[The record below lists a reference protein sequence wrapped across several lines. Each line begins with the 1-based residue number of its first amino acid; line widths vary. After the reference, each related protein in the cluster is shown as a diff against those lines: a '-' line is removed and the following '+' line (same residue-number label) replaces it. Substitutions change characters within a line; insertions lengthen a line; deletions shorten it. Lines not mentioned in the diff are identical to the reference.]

1 MKRDSVIYALLD
13 SISFEIFAEVDS
25 TGQVP
30 FSFLGPVLL
39 FWREKRLILK
49 ISQSVMLFDQCV
61 PWVGGCLFPA
71 SCRQIFQHKLS
82 LPQ

>member
-1 MKRDSVIYALLD
+1 MIILVIFEEISKLIRVAGSLKRDSVLYSLLPIILA

-39 FWREKRLILK
+39 FWREKILILK
-49 ISQSVMLFDQCV
+49 IS
-61 PWVGGCLFPA
+61 
-71 SCRQIFQHKLS
+71 
-82 LPQ
+82 

>member
-1 MKRDSVIYALLD
+1 MIILVSFEEISRLISVAGSLKRDSVLYALLA
-13 SISFEIFAEVDS
+13 SITFEIFAEVDS

-49 ISQSVMLFDQCV
+49 IS
-61 PWVGGCLFPA
+61 
-71 SCRQIFQHKLS
+71 
-82 LPQ
+82 

>member
-1 MKRDSVIYALLD
+1 MIILVSFEEISKLIKVAGSLKRDSVLYTLLA
-13 SISFEIFAEVDS
+13 SISDEIFSEVDG

-49 ISQSVMLFDQCV
+49 IS
-61 PWVGGCLFPA
+61 
-71 SCRQIFQHKLS
+71 
-82 LPQ
+82 